1 MQGLK
6 RRLVTGC
13 LNKGPFYQ
21 ACHVAMPE
29 LNWRV
34 GINLP
39 IDIRLIE
46 ALRMVSG
53 LTASYILKQGLT

>member
-1 MQGLK
+1 MLSGALEMQGLK

-39 IDIRLIE
+39 IGIRLAE
-46 ALRMVSG
+46 APRIVSNSI
-53 LTASYILKQGLT
+53 A